1 MEIWCRWL
9 LHDSLKNCRL
19 VVQFS
24 ESPQKYSIKYF
35 VFSTILHIFV
45 SLKFKYMFDENL
57 FTPMIDGE
65 KDKEII
71 GSQLF
76 INFLNQLEGWKTKCK
91 NLHWAAPK
99 KNIHVYLDE
108 FLDIMSDYQDGLAEG
123 YMGILGKMSPNVI
136 KGISSESLNAIDLIS
151 EVLRGTIAFYD
162 KIPKE
167 TIYKGIASE
176 CETFIQN
183 INKYK
188 YLFSLCD
195 IRPY

>member
-1 MEIWCRWL
+1 
-9 LHDSLKNCRL
+9 
-19 VVQFS
+19 
-24 ESPQKYSIKYF
+24 
-35 VFSTILHIFV
+35 
-45 SLKFKYMFDENL
+45 MFDENL
-57 FTPMIDGE
+57 FTSMIDGE

-123 YMGILGKMSPNVI
+123 YMGILGKMAPNVI
-136 KGISSESLNAIDLIS
+136 KGVSSESLNAIDLIS